1 MLTTL
6 RARSSPLYQLLGDL
20 HPFEFEV
27 PDHFPIRESVLAI
40 RASLKGRRL
49 RQGEYVRLK
58 AKSVGGTLLVTPID
72 NYDFLGRI
80 SAVKNGIRT
89 IAIQNGTRTADD
101 WNRAASSLA
110 RDEPLHDVFLC
121 WGRNDVKNLEDLGI
135 RATSVIPIGSL
146 KDSLHRERGH
156 SADQSR
162 EISAVFIKSA
172 LVTGQS
178 TRGAEIQI
186 LPNLKLLRYLD
197 KYSSMRG
204 VRIRYVPYYD
214 SKAGYEEVRSFLG
227 KNLSSTFELSV
238 GQRGWSTSYDEVMS
252 SHVVVGSNSSMLV
265 EAFGRGKRILAVN
278 MSQFAWRDFPVSGV
292 WSLRLPT
299 FDEFAERLDL
309 IRNMSEAMWK
319 QQVADLPSWL
329 VAYDTNNP
337 THVVVNRT
345 IRKLLRE
352 VDAISI
358 S

>member
-6 RARSSPLYQLLGDL
+6 RARGSPLFDLLGDL

-27 PDHFPIRESVLAI
+27 PDHFRIGESVLVV
-40 RASLKGRRL
+40 RASLKGHRL

-80 SAVKNGIRT
+80 STGNNGIRT
-89 IAIQNGTRTADD
+89 IAIQNGNRTAYD
-101 WNRAASSLA
+101 WNRVASSLA

-121 WGRNDVKNLEDLGI
+121 WGHNDVKNLDDLGI

-146 KDSLHRERGH
+146 KDSLHRARGH

-162 EISAVFIKSA
+162 EISAVFIKSP
-172 LVTGQS
+172 LVTGR
-178 TRGAEIQI
+178 TTLGAEIEI
-186 LPNLKLLRYLD
+186 LPFLKLLRYLD

-204 VRIRYVPYYD
+204 VRIRYVPPCD
-214 SKAGYEEVRSFLG
+214 SNAGYEEVNSFLC
-227 KNLSSTFELSV
+227 KNLSSNFELSE
-238 GQRGWSTSYDEVMS
+238 RHRDWTTSYDEVMS
-252 SHVVVGSNSSMLV
+252 SHVVVGGHSSMLV
-265 EAFGRGKRILAVN
+265 EAFGRGKRILSVN

-292 WSLRLPT
+292 WSLRLPG

-309 IRNMSEAMWK
+309 IRNMSESMWK
-319 QQVADLPSWL
+319 QQVAGLPSWL

-345 IRKLLRE
+345 IRKLLRG
-352 VDAISI
+352 S
-358 S
+358 